1 MTHLDGSRSPAL
13 TSYDQD
19 HLRQIGLPL
28 GGIGTGVVSLGGR
41 GNLHDWEIVNRPAKG
56 FDLAQTFFSLYTKT
70 ADGGTSTTALEGVIP
85 AADYEGARGAA
96 VPNHGLPRFRE
107 CSFAAAYPFGQVQL
121 GDPDVPLGV
130 RLEAFNP
137 LIPGDSDASG
147 IPAAILRFVLSNDTD
162 ADIEAAVCGSLQ
174 NFIGSDGTNGEPRDN
189 YNSYREADGLAGL
202 YMQSN
207 GVDPEAAQWGTLA
220 LTTPLPP
227 SILPSQWGE
236 DQPHGISH
244 RTAWADYSW
253 GDSLLDFW
261 DDFSED
267 GRLEERERDG
277 VDNPTGSLSVSLTV
291 PANRSAAVTFFL
303 SWHFPNRITWQEAG
317 RNHPQ
322 SPLQAGTHIG
332 NYYTT
337 RYADAWE
344 AASYT
349 AANLGWLEAETR
361 AFVNGVLDSDLPAVV
376 KESAL
381 SNLSTLRSQT
391 VFRTPDGFMFGWEGC
406 DDTAGCCFGS
416 CTHVWNYEQAT
427 AFLFGDLAMGMR
439 EVEFKYATRGD
450 GGMSFRVD
458 LPLDHAAAWSLAAA
472 DGQMGCLMKLY
483 RDWQLSGDSDRLRQL
498 WDKARKALE
507 FCWLPGGWDADKDGV
522 MEGCQHNTMD
532 VEYYGPNPQM
542 GIWYLGALRAMEEMA
557 RHLGEADFAD
567 DCRRLY
573 ENGRAWIDANL
584 FNGEYY
590 EHEIR
595 PAAGKDS
602 VFGMLMSD
610 MGAADPTQP
619 VLQLGAG
626 CLVDQ
631 LVGQLLAHVSGLGY
645 VVDEA
650 NVKATLRSIMRYNF
664 KDNMYGHFNH
674 MRSYVLND
682 ESALLMAT
690 YPRGDR
696 PARPFPYY
704 NEVMTGFEYTAAIGM
719 LYEGDFD
726 DGLKCIG
733 AIRDRYDGLKRN
745 PFDEAECGHHY
756 ARAMVSW
763 AAILALTGFQY
774 SAIDGRLAFA
784 APSAARRHF
793 WSSGYAWGVCDLAP
807 NEDRDCAV
815 CFEVLYGEIRFA
827 ELQLTGLGALRFDQ
841 EQVLQKGD
849 TLNCV
854 ITAD

>member
-1 MTHLDGSRSPAL
+1 MTQSQQLNGARLPTL
-13 TSYDQD
+13 TKYDQD

-56 FDLAQTFFSLYTKT
+56 FDLQQTFFSLFTKS
-70 ADGGTSTTALEGVIP
+70 ADGATSATALEGIIP
-85 AADYEGARGAA
+85 PADYEGARGA
-96 VPNHGLPRFRE
+96 VLPNHGLPRFRE

-121 GDPDVPLGV
+121 SDPDVPLSA

-137 LIPGDSDASG
+137 LIPGDSAASG
-147 IPAAILRFVLSNDTD
+147 IPVAILRFVLNNDTD

-174 NFIGSDGTNGEPRDN
+174 NFIGSDGTNGQPRDN
-189 YNSYREADGLAGL
+189 FNTYREADGLAGL
-202 YMQSN
+202 FMGSN
-207 GVDPEAAQWGTLA
+207 GVDREAQQWGTLA
-220 LTTPLPP
+220 LTTP
-227 SILPSQWGE
+227 QRA
-236 DQPHGISH
+236 GISH
-244 RTAWADYSW
+244 RAAWANYTW

-261 DDFSED
+261 DDFSAD
-267 GRLEERERDG
+267 GLLEARARDG

-291 PANRSAAVTFFL
+291 PAKGSAAVSFFL

-322 SPLQAGTHIG
+322 SPLQAGTRIG
-332 NYYTT
+332 NYYTSQ
-337 RYADAWE
+337 YADAW
-344 AASYT
+344 AAAAYT
-349 AANLGWLEAETR
+349 AANLDWLEADTR
-361 AFVNGVLDSDLPAVV
+361 AFVNAVSDSDLPAVV

-427 AFLFGDLAMGMR
+427 AFLFGELAMGMR
-439 EVEFKYATRGD
+439 EVEFNYATRSD

-458 LPLDHAAAWSLAAA
+458 LPLQHAAAWSLAAA
-472 DGQMGCLMKLY
+472 DGQMGCIMKLY
-483 RDWQLSGDSDRLRQL
+483 RDWQLSGDNERLRGM
-498 WDKARKALE
+498 WANARKAME

-542 GIWYLGALRAMEEMA
+542 GIWYLGALRATEEMA
-557 RHLGEADFAD
+557 IALGEDAFAD
-567 DCRRLY
+567 DCRRIY

-584 FNGEYY
+584 FNGDYY

-595 PAAGKDS
+595 PAAGRDAIL
-602 VFGMLMSD
+602 GMLIHGS
-610 MGAADPTQP
+610 MGADEPSEP
-619 VLQLGAG
+619 VLQLGTG

-631 LVGQLLAHVSGLGY
+631 LVGQFLAHVCGLGY

-650 NVKATLRSIMRYNF
+650 HVKATLRSIMRYNF
-664 KDNMYGHFNH
+664 KEDMYGHFNH

-690 YPRGDR
+690 YPRGNR

-719 LYEGDFD
+719 LYEGDID
-726 DGLKCIG
+726 AGLKCIA

-756 ARAMVSW
+756 ARAMASW

-774 SAIDGRLAFA
+774 SAVDGRLAFA
-784 APSAARRHF
+784 APTAACRHF
-793 WSSGYAWGVCDLAP
+793 WSNGYAWGTCALRP
-807 NEDRDCAV
+807 NGDGSCSLR
-815 CFEVLYGEIRFA
+815 FEVLHGEIRFA
-827 ELQLTGLGALRFDQ
+827 EIRLTGLGALRYD
-841 EQVLQKGD
+841 EAQVLQKGD
-849 TLNCV
+849 QLDCL
-854 ITAD
+854 IRASSI